1 MSCICWIGS
10 VIGSSH
16 FSEGS
21 EYDWEGKFDGLDGLE
36 PSMVGGGAGGIA
48 VYRSVDWRNG
58 MEVVDV

>member
-1 MSCICWIGS
+1 M
-10 VIGSSH
+10 IGSSH

>member
-1 MSCICWIGS
+1 M
-10 VIGSSH
+10 IGSSH

-48 VYRSVDWRNG
+48 V
-58 MEVVDV
+58 EVLTGVVAWK